1 MHSIPTQADELAI
14 EVRDL
19 RKSYGGN
26 VAVGGV
32 SFDIRRGEVFCLLG
46 PNGAGKTTTVEIL
59 EGYRSRTSGEAR
71 VLGIDPATGARA
83 LREQVGIVLQQ
94 CGVQPDLTVYELV
107 EMFGRYHVRH
117 RPVDEVIELVEL
129 TDKRNERSRKLSG
142 GQRRRLDLA
151 LALVGDPELIFLDEP
166 TMGFDPQAR
175 RQAWST
181 IRSLCQLGKTVFLTT
196 HYMEEAQFLADR
208 VAVIRGG
215 QIIAS
220 GRPDELGGRDLRPAE
235 IRFAL
240 PEGMGLG
247 DVPEVPAQARS
258 LQDDRVIIQTREPVR
273 AAQVLTT
280 WAVDGG
286 IDLAHFSVTQ
296 PSLEDIYLELTG
308 TAPGGV
314 SASEPGSETGVGAAA
329 GAGEQN
335 AQIKEETPA

>member
-1 MHSIPTQADELAI
+1 MHSIPTRADELAI

-19 RKSYGGN
+19 RKSYGDT

-32 SFDIRRGEVFCLLG
+32 SFDVRRGEVFCLLG

-59 EGYRSRTSGEAR
+59 EGYRSRSSGEAR

-107 EMFGRYHVRH
+107 EMFGRYHVRQ

-129 TDKRNERSRKLSG
+129 TDKRDERAKKLSG

-166 TMGFDPQAR
+166 TTGFDPQAR
-175 RQAWST
+175 RQAWET
-181 IRSLCQLGKTVFLTT
+181 IRSLCQLGKTIFLTT

-208 VAVIRGG
+208 VAVMRGG
-215 QIIAS
+215 QIIAA

-235 IRFAL
+235 IRFEL
-240 PEGMGLG
+240 PEGMGLD
-247 DVPEVPAQARS
+247 DVPEVPADARS
-258 LQDDRVIIQTREPVR
+258 LEGDRVILHTRQPVR
-273 AAQVLTT
+273 AAQIVTA
-280 WAVDGG
+280 WALDGD
-286 IDLAHFSVTQ
+286 IDLAHFSVSQ

-308 TAPGGV
+308 GGGG
-314 SASEPGSETGVGAAA
+314 AGVGA
-329 GAGEQN
+329 GAGTGQDDP
-335 AQIKEETPA
+335 QVREEAAA